1 MSTALATTTQKKMRL
16 GTHQAHIAWMLV
28 LATVAVVAGF
38 ATLNLFLAD
47 SGMAVLNEH
56 AGPYLP
62 FLSRVTRQ
70 G

>member
-1 MSTALATTTQKKMRL
+1 MQANHKTEQTGVTGFFA
-16 GTHQAHIAWMLV
+16 HQAHTVWVVLHAVIAVLV
-28 LATVAVVAGF
+28 GF

-56 AGPYLP
+56 AAPYLP
-62 FLSRVTRQ
+62 FLARLTRQ